1 MKKSRGV
8 LILVLTV
15 IVTALLIFTSA
26 VGWGPT
32 GTGAAKNINTGLDL
46 AGGVSITYQA
56 SEKNPSAEDMS
67 DTIYKLQERVQQYS
81 TESQV
86 YQEGDNRIV
95 VEIPGVTDANTI
107 LEELGKPGSLY
118 FIAHKDSEGNENYT
132 LNTQTGEYEL
142 TKSIEEIQE
151 DGGIV
156 LTGTDVSDAKAMVGQ
171 DDLGNNTENV
181 VSLTLTDSGKDK
193 FAEATKT
200 AYEDGQDSI
209 GIYYDGQFVSVPS
222 VRAEITDGQAQID
235 GMADAQEAENLAS
248 TISHLYQR
256 AGSSYRSGADHPVYD
271 RCLPGSGFC
280 CRRGPGALCMPGPY
294 RFKRF

>member
-1 MKKSRGV
+1 MKIIR
-8 LILVLTV
+8 
-15 IVTALLIFTSA
+15 
-26 VGWGPT
+26 
-32 GTGAAKNINTGLDL
+32 
-46 AGGVSITYQA
+46 
-56 SEKNPSAEDMS
+56 
-67 DTIYKLQERVQQYS
+67 
-81 TESQV
+81 
-86 YQEGDNRIV
+86 
-95 VEIPGVTDANTI
+95 
-107 LEELGKPGSLY
+107 
-118 FIAHKDSEGNENYT
+118 

-248 TISHLYQR
+248 TIRIGGLNLELSELR
-256 AGSSYRSGADHPVYD
+256 SSVVAAQLGEEAISTSVVAAAIGLA
-271 RCLPGSGFC
+271 
-280 CRRGPGALCMPGPY
+280 
-294 RFKRF
+294 